1 MSRVRRSRL
10 LRHIPNLIT
19 VLRGAGGVVGAW
31 LLLQSAGAA
40 LEETA
45 VFYAALSGLIFI
57 VAALTDWLDGWLA
70 RRLGAQSALGALL
83 DPIADKVLTGA
94 YLVAY
99 TFIAGG
105 NPALA
110 VPVAIILLRDIVVTG
125 LRLAVP
131 PRADGAYAV
140 TNDAKAKT
148 ALTMI
153 IVALPFVLVAAG
165 LTDVTRW
172 FYIWVGGV
180 WLCAALTIWRA
191 LPYLRSAFR

>member
-180 WLCAALTIWRA
+180 WLCAALTIWSG

>member
-110 VPVAIILLRDIVVTG
+110 VPVALLLLRDIVVTG

-180 WLCAALTIWRA
+180 WLCAALTIWSA

>member
-1 MSRVRRSRL
+1 M
-10 LRHIPNLIT
+10 LRHIPNIVT
-19 VLRGAGGVVGAW
+19 VLRGVGGIVGAW

-45 VFYAALSGLIFI
+45 VFYAVLSGLIF
-57 VAALTDWLDGWLA
+57 VAAALTDWLDGWLA
-70 RRLGAQSALGALL
+70 RRFGAVTPLGALL

-99 TFIAGG
+99 TFLAGG

-110 VPVAIILLRDIVVTG
+110 VPVGIILLRDVVVTG
-125 LRLAVP
+125 LRLAGP
-131 PRADGAYAV
+131 PRIEGSYAV
-140 TNDAKAKT
+140 TSDAKAKT

-153 IVALPFVLVAAG
+153 VVALPFLLVVAG
-165 LTDVTRW
+165 FTDVRDW

-180 WLCAALTIWRA
+180 WLCAALTVWSAI
-191 LPYLRSAFR
+191 PYLRTALKRGNHK

>member
-1 MSRVRRSRL
+1 M

-19 VLRGAGGVVGAW
+19 VLRGVGGIAGAW

-45 VFYAALSGLIFI
+45 VFYAVLSGLIFV

-70 RRLGAQSALGALL
+70 RRFSATSSLGALL

-99 TFIAGG
+99 TFLAGG

-110 VPVAIILLRDIVVTG
+110 VPVGIILLRDIIVTG
-125 LRLAVP
+125 LRLAGP
-131 PRADGAYAV
+131 PRAEGAYAV
-140 TNDAKAKT
+140 TSDAKAKT

-153 IVALPFVLVAAG
+153 VVALPFMLVAAG
-165 LTDVTRW
+165 FTEVRDW

-180 WLCAALTIWRA
+180 WLCAALTVWSAI
-191 LPYLRSAFR
+191 PYLRRAISTNNHK

>member
-180 WLCAALTIWRA
+180 WLCAALTIWSA

>member
-1 MSRVRRSRL
+1 L
-10 LRHIPNLIT
+10 LRHIPNLLT
-19 VLRGAGGVVGAW
+19 VLRALGGVAGAW

-45 VFYAALSGLIFI
+45 QFYAILSGLIFLS
-57 VAALTDWLDGWLA
+57 AALTDWLDGWLA
-70 RRLGAQSALGALL
+70 RRLDAQSALGELL

-99 TFIAGG
+99 TVIAGG

-110 VPVAIILLRDIVVTG
+110 VPVGVILVRDILITG
-125 LRLAVP
+125 LRLSGP
-131 PRADGAYAV
+131 PRAAEAYAV

-153 IVALPFVLVAAG
+153 VAAIPFVLVAAG
-165 LTDVTRW
+165 FTEVRDW

-180 WLCAALTIWRA
+180 WLCAALTVWSAIPYIRKA
-191 LPYLRSAFR
+191 LKIGNQK

>member
-1 MSRVRRSRL
+1 M

-19 VLRGAGGVVGAW
+19 VLRGVGGVVGAW

-45 VFYAALSGLIFI
+45 VFYGVLSGLIFI
-57 VAALTDWLDGWLA
+57 AAALTDWLDGWLA
-70 RRLGAQSALGALL
+70 RRLDAQSALGALL
-83 DPIADKVLTGA
+83 DPVADKVLTGA

-110 VPVAIILLRDIVVTG
+110 VPVAVIVLRDIIVTG
-125 LRLAVP
+125 LRLAGP
-131 PRADGAYAV
+131 PRAAGAYAV

-153 IVALPFVLVAAG
+153 VVVIPFVLVAAG
-165 LTDVTRW
+165 FTVVEDW

-180 WLCAALTIWRA
+180 WLCATLTVWSAIPYVRAALNARNHK
-191 LPYLRSAFR
+191 

>member
-1 MSRVRRSRL
+1 M
-10 LRHIPNLIT
+10 LRHTPNLIT
-19 VLRGAGGVVGAW
+19 ALRGIGGVVGAW
-31 LLLQSAGAA
+31 LLLKSAGAT

-45 VFYAALSGLIFI
+45 IFYAVLSGLVF
-57 VAALTDWLDGWLA
+57 VAAALTDWLDGWLA
-70 RRLGAQSALGALL
+70 RRLDVQSALGALL

-125 LRLAVP
+125 LRLAGP
-131 PRADGAYAV
+131 PPAEGAYAV
-140 TNDAKAKT
+140 TNEAKAKT

-153 IVALPFVLVAAG
+153 IIALPFVLIAAG
-165 LTDVTRW
+165 FTDVTRW

-180 WLCAALTIWRA
+180 WLCAALTVWSAI
-191 LPYLRSAFR
+191 PYLRSALR

>member
-1 MSRVRRSRL
+1 M
-10 LRHIPNLIT
+10 LRHLPNLVT
-19 VLRGAGGVVGAW
+19 CLRALGGIAGAW
-31 LLLQSAGAA
+31 WLLQSAGAA

-45 VFYAALSGLIFI
+45 MFYGVLSGVILVLAALSDG
-57 VAALTDWLDGWLA
+57 LDGWLA
-70 RRLGAQSALGALL
+70 RRLNAQSALGALL

-99 TFIAGG
+99 TLIAGG

-110 VPVAIILLRDIVVTG
+110 IPVAIILLRDVIVTG
-125 LRLAVP
+125 LRLAGP
-131 PRADGAYAV
+131 KKDPAAYAV

-165 LTDVTRW
+165 LTDVSRW

-180 WLCAALTIWRA
+180 WLCAALTAWSA

>member
-1 MSRVRRSRL
+1 M
-10 LRHIPNLIT
+10 LRHIPNLVT
-19 VLRGAGGVVGAW
+19 VLRGVGGIAGAW

-45 VFYAALSGLIFI
+45 VFYAVLSGLIF
-57 VAALTDWLDGWLA
+57 VAAALTDWFDGWLA
-70 RRLGAQSALGALL
+70 RRFSAASSLGALL

-99 TFIAGG
+99 TLIAGG

-110 VPVAIILLRDIVVTG
+110 VPVGIILLRDIIVTG
-125 LRLAVP
+125 VRLAGP
-131 PRADGAYAV
+131 PRSDGAYAV

-153 IVALPFVLVAAG
+153 VVALPFVLIAMGFVDVA
-165 LTDVTRW
+165 DW

-180 WLCAALTIWRA
+180 WLCAALTVWSAI
-191 LPYLRSAFR
+191 PYLRAALKNNLK

>member
-1 MSRVRRSRL
+1 M
-10 LRHIPNLIT
+10 LRHIPNLVT
-19 VLRGAGGVVGAW
+19 VLRGVGGIVGAW

-45 VFYAALSGLIFI
+45 VFYAVLSGLIF
-57 VAALTDWLDGWLA
+57 VTAALTDWLDGWLA
-70 RRLGAQSALGALL
+70 RRFSAASSLGALL

-99 TFIAGG
+99 TLIAGG

-110 VPVAIILLRDIVVTG
+110 VPVGIILLRDIIVTG
-125 LRLAVP
+125 VRLAGP
-131 PRADGAYAV
+131 PRSDGAYAV

-153 IVALPFVLVAAG
+153 VVALPFVLIAMGFVDVA
-165 LTDVTRW
+165 DW

-180 WLCAALTIWRA
+180 WLCAALTVWSAI
-191 LPYLRSAFR
+191 PYLRAALKNNLK

>member
-1 MSRVRRSRL
+1 MRAL
-10 LRHIPNLIT
+10 LVHFPNIIT
-19 VLRGAGGVVGAW
+19 VSRGLAGLLGAW
-31 LLLQSAGAA
+31 LLLQSAGAS
-40 LEETA
+40 LEENA
-45 VFYAALSGLIFI
+45 VFYGLASGIVLA

-70 RRLGAQSALGALL
+70 RRLNAVTPLGALL

-99 TFIAGG
+99 TLIAGG

-110 VPVAIILLRDIVVTG
+110 VPVGIILLRDIIVTG
-125 LRLAVP
+125 VRLSGP
-131 PRADGAYAV
+131 PRSEGAYAV

-153 IVALPFVLVAAG
+153 VVAAPFVLIAMGFVDVA
-165 LTDVTRW
+165 DW

-180 WLCAALTIWRA
+180 WLCAALTVWTAI
-191 LPYLRSAFR
+191 PYLRAALKSNQR